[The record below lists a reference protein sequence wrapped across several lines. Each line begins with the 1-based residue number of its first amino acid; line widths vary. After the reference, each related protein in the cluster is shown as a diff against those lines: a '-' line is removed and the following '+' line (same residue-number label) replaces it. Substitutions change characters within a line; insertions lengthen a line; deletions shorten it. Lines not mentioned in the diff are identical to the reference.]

1 MELEPISTVSVVDEV
16 VKRITGAI
24 ISKKL
29 VPGQKIPTENELCHQ
44 LGVGRNSLREAMK
57 ILSAMGIVEIRR
69 GDGTY
74 IAEKVSPSVF
84 DSLIYSLM
92 LEQSTQEEILEL
104 RQTLEVDILDMAVQ
118 KATDED
124 IAVLDSLLQD
134 FRQMIDNKEYDKAAA
149 LDIKFHHTLVDIARN
164 PLLARIVKGV
174 YNIFYPSVERTLCL
188 RHEFEGAYNKHKDI
202 VDVIRK
208 RDKNQI
214 ESVIARSLEVWKDY
228 WQNK

>member
-44 LGVGRNSLREAMK
+44 LGVCRNSLREAMK

-74 IAEKVSPSVF
+74 IADKVSPSVF

-92 LEQSTQEEILEL
+92 IERSTQEEILEL
-104 RQTLEVDILDMAVQ
+104 RKTLEVDILELAIQ
-118 KATDED
+118 KAGDED
-124 IAVLDSLLQD
+124 IALLDNLLQD
-134 FRQMIDNKEYDKAAA
+134 FRQMIDNKEYDKVAD
-149 LDIKFHHTLVDIARN
+149 LDIKFHYALVDIAKN
-164 PLLARIVKGV
+164 PLLGRIVKGV
-174 YNIFYPSVERTLCL
+174 YSIFYPSVERTLCL
-188 RHEFEGAYNKHKDI
+188 KHEFEGAYKKHKDI
-202 VDVIRK
+202 VEVIRK
-208 RDKNQI
+208 KDKSQI
-214 ESVIARSLEVWKDY
+214 EDVIKRSLEVWKDY
-228 WQNK
+228 WKNK

>member
-44 LGVGRNSLREAMK
+44 LGVCRNSLREAMK

-74 IAEKVSPSVF
+74 IADKVSPSVF

-92 LEQSTQEEILEL
+92 LERSTQEEILEL
-104 RQTLEVDILDMAVQ
+104 RKTLEVDILELAIQ
-118 KATDED
+118 KAGDED
-124 IAVLDSLLQD
+124 IALLDNLLQD
-134 FRQMIDNKEYDKAAA
+134 FRQMIDNKEYDKVAD
-149 LDIKFHHTLVDIARN
+149 LDIKFHYALVDIAKN
-164 PLLARIVKGV
+164 PLLGRIVKGV
-174 YNIFYPSVERTLCL
+174 YSIFYPSVERTLCL
-188 RHEFEGAYNKHKDI
+188 KHEFEGAYKKHKDI
-202 VDVIRK
+202 VEVIRK
-208 RDKNQI
+208 KDKSQI
-214 ESVIARSLEVWKDY
+214 EDVIKRSLEVWKDY
-228 WQNK
+228 WKNK